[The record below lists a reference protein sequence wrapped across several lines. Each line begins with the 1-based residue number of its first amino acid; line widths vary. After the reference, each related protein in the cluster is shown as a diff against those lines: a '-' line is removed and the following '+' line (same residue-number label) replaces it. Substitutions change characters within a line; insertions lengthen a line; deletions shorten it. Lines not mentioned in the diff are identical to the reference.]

1 MKELTITQVEAL
13 KAIKDS
19 DALVINAA
27 DAAAVLGVDPQVLR
41 SAAKAGTLSFPVDVF
56 GSRVLI
62 PRITFLNHLGIYF

>member
-1 MKELTITQVEAL
+1 MEELTITQVEAL

-27 DAAAVLGVDPQVLR
+27 DAAAVLGVDPQTLR
-41 SAAKAGTLSFPVDVF
+41 SAAKAGTLAFPVDVF

>member
-1 MKELTITQVEAL
+1 MRDLTITQVEAL

-27 DAAAVLGVDPQVLR
+27 DAAAVLGVDPQSLR

-62 PRITFLNHLGIYF
+62 PRITFLEHLGIYF

>member
-1 MKELTITQVEAL
+1 MKDLTINQVEAL

-27 DAAAVLGVDPQVLR
+27 DAAAVLGVDPQTLR

-56 GSRVLI
+56 GSRILI
-62 PRITFLNHLGIYF
+62 PRVTFLEHLGIYF